1 MSNTRARSA
10 LSVESDEYLDYYNN
24 DGLNTD
30 ALVSEAHHIVDKYR
44 QRLIDAAL
52 KQQYQLDKLLDAML
66 DNAPHPEGARYVAVV
81 LHVAA
86 TKDDERSST
95 LADDKVSC
103 VVSVAQA
110 WFELLMLPMLTA
122 SLDNLKRSESEAS
135 SSQTP
140 TLNETATSAD
150 RTEQQRFRHALALR
164 EQYTCAITGYF
175 DRSEV
180 EPRQRAGETVPPGP
194 TLHMA
199 AAHIIPLYLNHFN
212 DGNHRNGVRFLDA
225 ATTWD
230 MLRSWTKIDLDTL
243 VGSKINSPENGIFMT
258 RDDHD
263 DFRAFKFYLDK
274 SAFPEPENV
283 NKYKAICLC
292 SVLSTGK
299 KSAIVT
305 FRNAGETPPNPE
317 FLRIHAA
324 FAKVLHL
331 SGAGI
336 HLEDL
341 QRDAERMEMLHL
353 EGLADFGQALNS
365 KLVLLSGGADLASET
380 RY

>member
-10 LSVESDEYLDYYNN
+10 ISVESDEYLDYYNN
-24 DGLNTD
+24 DHLNTD

-86 TKDDERSST
+86 TKDDESSST

-103 VVSVAQA
+103 VVSVAKA
-110 WFELLMLPMLTA
+110 WLDHLMLPMLA
-122 SLDNLKRSESEAS
+122 ISLDRRSEAVSI
-135 SSQTP
+135 QTP
-140 TLNETATSAD
+140 TLDETADVIASAD

-180 EPRQRAGETVPPGP
+180 EPRQRAGETIPSGP

-212 DGNHRNGVRFLDA
+212 DGNHRNGVRLLDP

-230 MLRSWTKIDLDTL
+230 MLGSWTKIDLDAL
-243 VGSKINSPENGIFMT
+243 VGSNINSPENGIFMT

-263 DFRAFKFYLDK
+263 YFRAFKFYLDK

-283 NKYKAICLC
+283 NKYKAICLR

-299 KSAIVT
+299 KSAVVT
-305 FRNAGETPPNPE
+305 FRDETPPNPE

-331 SGAGI
+331 SGAVI

-353 EGLADFGQALNS
+353 DGLADFGQALNS

-380 RY
+380 RYTPN